1 MKHLIFVLSFIIFST
16 NLTYSQKNG
25 FLLDSLVMWESTGKK
40 DTVFSSV
47 VFTDKN
53 ETRSIGFSIRFGL
66 IRKPN
71 NNALSVVIKIVGD
84 NMCMQYNER
93 VNLILVDR
101 KNIPL
106 TNKKDS
112 NCNGEL
118 IVFFSKSM
126 DNFDKLE
133 WIIDS
138 KLGAISTGHGKP
150 KIYIPIKPNLQK
162 DLNRVLHFFAK
173 KLQSYE
179 E

>member
-1 MKHLIFVLSFIIFST
+1 MKKLILTLLFILST
-16 NLTYSQKNG
+16 NLVYSQKNG
-25 FLLDSLVMWESTGKK
+25 FLLDSLVMWESFGKK

-47 VFTDKN
+47 LFTDKN

-66 IRKPN
+66 MRKAN
-71 NNALSVVIKIVGD
+71 NNALSIAIKIVGD

-93 VNLILVDR
+93 INFLLLDR
-101 KNIPL
+101 KNITL
-106 TNKKDS
+106 ANKKDS

-126 DNFDKLE
+126 KNLDKLE
-133 WIIDS
+133 WVIDS
-138 KLGAISTGHGKP
+138 ELGAISTGHEKP
-150 KIYIPIKPNLQK
+150 TIYIPIKPNLKK
-162 DLNRVLHFFAK
+162 DLNRVLHFLAK